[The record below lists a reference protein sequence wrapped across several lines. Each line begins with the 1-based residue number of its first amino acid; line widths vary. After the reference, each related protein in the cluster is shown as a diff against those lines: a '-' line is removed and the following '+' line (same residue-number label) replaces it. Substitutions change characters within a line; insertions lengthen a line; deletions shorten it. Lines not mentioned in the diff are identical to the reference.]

1 MTLIQSEVGSVRSK
15 SDMLK
20 ELSTMLHDVF
30 RARERGTSH
39 PRMARAHGYVDGYM
53 RGMLETGVATKQEL
67 LTVVAEQRAVVA
79 GPATAEV
86 RAPLPS
92 FA

>member
-1 MTLIQSEVGSVRSK
+1 MEDASVRSK
-15 SDMLK
+15 NEMLA
-20 ELSTMLHDVF
+20 ELKTMLRDVF
-30 RARERGTSH
+30 VARNRGTSH

-53 RGMLETGVATKQEL
+53 RGMLETGIVTKKEL
-67 LTVVAEQRAVVA
+67 LQVVAEQRAEVS

-86 RAPLPS
+86 RAPMPS

>member
-1 MTLIQSEVGSVRSK
+1 MKSK
-15 SDMLK
+15 AEMLD
-20 ELSTMLHDVF
+20 ELRTMLHDVF
-30 RARERGTSH
+30 AARAKGTSH

-53 RGMLETGVATKQEL
+53 AVMLEMGIANKREL
-67 LTVVAEQRAVVA
+67 LALVAEQRALVN

-86 RAPLPS
+86 RAPMPS